1 MNAQEGTGSPGL
13 VEDRAS
19 VRELNINYLGREV
32 FSKCTLDGTVIR
44 LKNHAFIETIYTKT
58 KNLPS
63 FIYPTSFQAC
73 ATFFPNKRIFLF
85 YIYLSVY
92 NSLFL
97 LQNKVLSLYNK
108 KIKSITK
115 AS

>member
-44 LKNHAFIETIYTKT
+44 CKNHAFIETIYTKT

-63 FIYPTSFQAC
+63 FIYPHVIPGMC
-73 ATFFPNKRIFLF
+73 HFLP
-85 YIYLSVY
+85 
-92 NSLFL
+92 
-97 LQNKVLSLYNK
+97 
-108 KIKSITK
+108 
-115 AS
+115 